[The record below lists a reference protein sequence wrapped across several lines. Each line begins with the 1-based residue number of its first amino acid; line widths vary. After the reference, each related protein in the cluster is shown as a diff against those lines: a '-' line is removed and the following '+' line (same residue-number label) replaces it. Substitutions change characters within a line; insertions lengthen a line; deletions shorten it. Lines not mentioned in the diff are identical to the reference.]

1 MLADYYW
8 LAPAFICGLI
18 ALVGN
23 VVLGQQVLKREIIF
37 IDLAVAQV
45 AALGAALSQY
55 WLKHLGVIPQSWLGQ
70 MIGPWVLSLLL
81 CGLIALMERR
91 YKDQLEPMIGS
102 LFVVSASVA
111 VLLVSKDPHGADF
124 IQGILNGQLL
134 WSTWDDVWPLAIITA
149 AMLVVIKLKPSF
161 MQGSGFYLIFAIL
174 MPITV
179 KLTGI
184 YLEFALLVIPALCA
198 SMLVGWRFLVASI
211 GIGAFGIVTG
221 IAMSAYYDLP
231 SGASIVVTLFA
242 VGLLFNVLSKLS
254 GCTALPKA
262 TKDRAADAT
271 KI

>member
-1 MLADYYW
+1 MLMEYSW
-8 LAPAFICGLI
+8 LAPAVLCGLI

-23 VVLGQQVLKREIIF
+23 IVLGEQVLKRQIIF

-55 WLKHLGVIPQSWLGQ
+55 CLSRFALFSGSWFAE
-70 MIGPWVLSLLL
+70 MIGPWVMSLLL
-81 CGLIALMERR
+81 CGLIALMEKR
-91 YKDQLEPMIGS
+91 YKQHLEPMIGS
-102 LFVVSASVA
+102 LFVVSASLA
-111 VLLVSKDPHGADF
+111 ILLVSKDPHGADF

-149 AMLVVIKLKPSF
+149 AMLVLINVKPEF

-198 SMLVGWRFLVASI
+198 AALKGLRFFIASI
-211 GIGAFGIVTG
+211 GVGTVGILSG
-221 IAMSAYYDLP
+221 LAASARYDLP
-231 SGASIVVTLFA
+231 SGASIVITLFLT
-242 VGLLFNVLSKLS
+242 GLVFNIVLQL
-254 GCTALPKA
+254 TRYRHD
-262 TKDRAADAT
+262 TKSAPVY
-271 KI
+271 